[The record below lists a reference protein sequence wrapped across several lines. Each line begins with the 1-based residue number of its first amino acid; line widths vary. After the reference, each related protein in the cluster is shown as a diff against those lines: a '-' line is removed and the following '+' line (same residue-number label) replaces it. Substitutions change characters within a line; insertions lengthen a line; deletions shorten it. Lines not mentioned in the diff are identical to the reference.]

1 MTTGGKRAREP
12 KEVAA
17 AFHRA
22 GALLTLVALALG
34 SALPARAALEPVA
47 RDRLRERLQRLYDES
62 DLLVK
67 NRKADRADR
76 KRQEREASY
85 LRLHERIPPE
95 DRLDPL
101 KTELG
106 VSAELHQL
114 DLIRFELI
122 EKSELREP
130 LPPAVAADA
139 GFRLRED
146 QLVQRIRFRLVARG
160 ERSHVERWVRHWGR
174 DLVRLVEP
182 EPGFGRPGIR
192 PVPGRKHGWQVT
204 AVAWRFRDVRFPR
217 LVPRDPLAV
226 LPDWARSD
234 PERFAREEPRLWHLV
249 QATRAL
255 VPEARPLFE
264 ERRAFLL
271 EQARFEFF
279 LRKSLASERQYA
291 DFEADRRLRG
301 PRPVVEQAGKLPA
314 GASAA
319 R

>member
-1 MTTGGKRAREP
+1 MTTGEKRGRGR
-12 KEVAA
+12 KEVGASV
-17 AFHRA
+17 HRA
-22 GALLTLVALALG
+22 GTLAAFAALALG
-34 SALPARAALEPVA
+34 AASPARAALEPVA

-76 KRQEREASY
+76 KRQEREAQY
-85 LRLHERIPPE
+85 LRLHDRIPPE

-114 DLIRFELI
+114 DLIRFELV
-122 EKSELREP
+122 EKTEQREP

-139 GFRLRED
+139 DFRLRED
-146 QLVQRIRFRLVARG
+146 QLVQRLRFRLVVRG
-160 ERSHVERWVRHWGR
+160 DRGRVEDWVRHWGR
-174 DLVRLVEP
+174 DLVRLIEP
-182 EPGFGRPGIR
+182 EPGFERPGIK
-192 PVPGRKHGWQVT
+192 PVPGRKHGWQVN
-204 AVAWRFRDVRFPR
+204 AVAWRFRDIRFPR

-226 LPDWARSD
+226 LPGWARTD
-234 PERFAREEPRLWHLV
+234 PRRFAREEPRLWRMV
-249 QATRAL
+249 EATRAL
-255 VPEARPLFE
+255 APEARPLFE

-291 DFEADRRLRG
+291 DFKAARRLQG

-314 GASAA
+314 GAPPAH
-319 R
+319 